1 MNDLNQHNQ
10 SNTKMFNGKQNVE
23 CLKEIMIMEQTKE
36 LLKLINPSLVG
47 GAISNHFKEFF
58 KEPKVAKSF
67 SWAQL
72 SFKLFHNYNLFIY
85 HVLIYGLKFILEFK
99 KWKLLKF
106 YIPNKDGP
114 FRNQ

>member
-1 MNDLNQHNQ
+1 
-10 SNTKMFNGKQNVE
+10 MFKRNYDNEQA
-23 CLKEIMIMEQTKE
+23 KEI
-36 LLKLINPSLVG
+36 LKLINPSLVS
-47 GAISNHFKEFF
+47 GAIRNHFKEFF

-67 SWAQL
+67 SWAL
-72 SFKLFHNYNLFIY
+72 SFKLFHNYNLFIF

-106 YIPNKDGP
+106 CLLNKDGP